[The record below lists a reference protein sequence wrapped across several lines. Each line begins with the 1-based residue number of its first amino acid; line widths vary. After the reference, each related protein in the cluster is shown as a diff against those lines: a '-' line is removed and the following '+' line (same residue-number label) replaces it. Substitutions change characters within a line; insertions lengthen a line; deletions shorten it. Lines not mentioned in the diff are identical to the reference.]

1 MLLRAFVKNGARSG
15 LGATRRASCCGY
27 DLTEGNEY
35 AFEVRPSHFKFG
47 AGIRHE
53 LGHELKDAGMR
64 RIVVFTDKRVAAYV
78 IFFFFFLKKTT
89 YPLSPPS
96 PRCIFYTHAARSG
109 LTRRYLR

>member
-1 MLLRAFVKNGARSG
+1 MLLRAFVKNGVRSV

-78 IFFFFFLKKTT
+78 IFFFFFLKKRHTHS
-89 YPLSPPS
+89 LPP
-96 PRCIFYTHAARSG
+96 PPAAFFTHTQHG
-109 LTRRYLR
+109 VV